1 MENCPGI
8 LNFFPRKEKSKD
20 STTGQPEEVEDG
32 EEEAEDAE
40 GEAEDGEGDAE
51 GGEGDAED
59 GEGESSSAMP
69 AIGRKKECP
78 EELKAPIA
86 DLEKKLRSKAPDLT
100 GQNATRH
107 QAVLRFLYCQKTR
120 QKTDTRQSM
129 ALQVARCFN
138 RGRWFAERLVSWELS
153 WKKDRTIPTGKQGC
167 FQKLKPWLTGEG
179 VELAVRKG

>member
-1 MENCPGI
+1 MNGSEIPAIFKTPPGKAQKDRKKTMGNCPGI
-8 LNFFPRKEKSKD
+8 LNFFPRKGKSKD
-20 STTGQPEEVEDG
+20 STAGQPEE
-32 EEEAEDAE
+32 
-40 GEAEDGEGDAE
+40 
-51 GGEGDAED
+51 AED
-59 GEGESSSAMP
+59 GEGESLSAMP

-153 WKKDRTIPTGKQGC
+153 WKKDRTI
-167 FQKLKPWLTGEG
+167 
-179 VELAVRKG
+179 

>member
-8 LNFFPRKEKSKD
+8 LNFFLRKEKSKD
-20 STTGQPEEVEDG
+20 STTGQPEEV
-32 EEEAEDAE
+32 
-40 GEAEDGEGDAE
+40 
-51 GGEGDAED
+51 ED

-167 FQKLKPWLTGEG
+167 FQKVKSWLTDEG
-179 VELAVRKG
+179 VELAVREYLSGAGESKWLCILQEYLSSS